1 MGILYTE
8 KDGKLSVR
16 IIVHGEPVAQGRPR
30 FFRHRG
36 IVKAYDPPRSAKYKS
51 TIQKELQPLI
61 ANKKFN
67 PFDGPCSLELRIY
80 RSIPKS
86 FNCKKQ
92 LAAANGE
99 IRPTTRPDTDNYV
112 KGILDALNG
121 IVVKDDS
128 QIVDIV
134 AQKFYSDTPRIDVVV
149 SELTR
154 PR

>member
-1 MGILYTE
+1 MSVLYTE
-8 KDGKLSVR
+8 KDGKPSVS
-16 IIVHGEPVAQGRPR
+16 ITVHGEPVAQGRPR
-30 FFRHRG
+30 FANHGGFTT
-36 IVKAYDPPRSAKYKS
+36 AYDPPQSAKYKS
-51 TIQKELQPLI
+51 KIQKELQPLI
-61 ANKKFN
+61 ANKKFK

-86 FNCKKQ
+86 FSRKKQ
-92 LAAANGE
+92 NAAANGE

-134 AQKFYSDTPRIDVVV
+134 AQKFYSDIPRIEVVV
-149 SELTR
+149 SELTE
-154 PR
+154 

>member
-1 MGILYTE
+1 MSVLHTE
-8 KDGKLSVR
+8 KDGKPSVI
-16 IIVHGEPVAQGRPR
+16 IIVLGEPVAQGRPR
-30 FFRHRG
+30 FAKRG
-36 IVKAYDPPRSAKYKS
+36 SFVTAYDPPQSAKYKN

-61 ANKKFN
+61 ADKDFN
-67 PFDGPCSLELRIY
+67 PFDGPCSLNLHIY

-86 FNCKKQ
+86 FGRKKQ
-92 LAAANGE
+92 FAAANGE

-134 AQKFYSDTPRIDVVV
+134 AQKFYSDTPRIEAVV
-149 SELTR
+149 SELTE
-154 PR
+154 